1 MARTA
6 DVVDAIKAMILSGEL
21 RPSERLPA
29 ETDLAAMLGV
39 SRGPL
44 REGVSALAAMGVLD
58 TRQGDGTYVTSLEP
72 SLLMAPLSFV
82 VDIHSKDGAR
92 QFLAVRRVL
101 ECEAAGLAALHIDA
115 GAVAQAHRALA
126 DAERALAEDPT
137 DYERFFVY
145 DSSFHREIAAASAN
159 PMLAALI
166 ESISGRT
173 ARARLRR
180 GVIEEGAQQ
189 RTIDEHRAVL
199 DAIVAHDPDRARLR
213 MAVHLVGVEDFLE
226 TATSDDA
233 DGTAPPL

>member
-6 DVVDAIKAMILSGEL
+6 DVVAAIKAMILSGEL

-72 SLLMAPLSFV
+72 GLLMAPLSFV

-101 ECEAAGLAALHIDA
+101 ECEAAGLAALHILPEIIT
-115 GAVAQAHRALA
+115 RAEETLQ
-126 DAERALAEDPT
+126 DAERALAEDAT
-137 DYERFFVY
+137 DYERFFVA
-145 DSSFHREIAAASAN
+145 DRGFHAVIAAASQN
-159 PMLAALI
+159 PVLAALI

-173 ARARLRR
+173 ARARLLR
-180 GVIEEGAQQ
+180 GIFEEGAQQ

-199 DAIVAHDPDRARLR
+199 AAVVAHDPDRARLR

-226 TATSDDA
+226 V
-233 DGTAPPL
+233 APPQEL

>member
-6 DVVDAIKAMILSGEL
+6 DVVAAIKAMILSGEL

-72 SLLMAPLSFV
+72 SLLMAPLGFA
-82 VDIHSKDGAR
+82 VDVHSKDGAR

-101 ECEAAGLAALHIDA
+101 ECEAAGLAALHILPEIIT
-115 GAVAQAHRALA
+115 RAEETLQ
-126 DAERALAEDPT
+126 DAERALAEDAT
-137 DYERFFVY
+137 DYERFFVA
-145 DSSFHREIAAASAN
+145 DRGFHAVIAAASQN
-159 PMLAALI
+159 PVLAALI

-173 ARARLRR
+173 ARARLLR
-180 GVIEEGAQQ
+180 GIFEEGAQQ

-199 DAIVAHDPDRARLR
+199 AAVVAHDPDRARLR

-226 TATSDDA
+226 V
-233 DGTAPPL
+233 APPQEL

>member
-1 MARTA
+1 
-6 DVVDAIKAMILSGEL
+6 VSGAPAGAL
-21 RPSERLPA
+21 GPSPGDRLPREA
-29 ETDLAAMLGV
+29 DLAQDLGL
-39 SRGPL
+39 SRNSL
-44 REGVSALAAMGVLD
+44 REAVRALALINILD
-58 TRQGDGTYVTSLEP
+58 VRQGDGTYVTSLEP
-72 SLLMAPLSFV
+72 SLLMAPLGFA
-82 VDIHSKDGAR
+82 VDVHSKDGAR

-115 GAVAQAHRALA
+115 SAVAQAHRALA

-145 DSSFHREIAAASAN
+145 DSTFHREIAAASAN

-213 MAVHLVGVEDFLE
+213 MAVHLVGVEDFLQV
-226 TATSDDA
+226 
-233 DGTAPPL
+233 APPQEL

>member
-6 DVVDAIKAMILSGEL
+6 DVVEAIKAMILSGEL

-101 ECEAAGLAALHIDA
+101 ECEAAGLAALHVVPTSIAKAEAMLDE
-115 GAVAQAHRALA
+115 
-126 DAERALAEDPT
+126 AERGLAEDAT
-137 DYERFFVY
+137 DYERFFAA
-145 DSSFHREIAAASAN
+145 DRGFHAVIAAASQN
-159 PMLAALI
+159 PVLAALI

-173 ARARLRR
+173 ARARLLR
-180 GVIEEGAQQ
+180 GMIEEGAQQ

-199 DAIVAHDPDRARLR
+199 DAITAHDPDRARLR
-213 MAVHLVGVEDFLE
+213 MAVHLVGVEDFLQV
-226 TATSDDA
+226 
-233 DGTAPPL
+233 APPQEL